1 MMFLRNLF
9 NTPAHTLGKPQGS
22 RSWFSSRHAGVRVD
36 HDNALTYSA
45 VFRAISYISA
55 QIAVLPF
62 DVYRRSQNGA
72 RQRVDNGLRYLLHTR
87 PNPEMSAFAFRET
100 LTAWALSWGN
110 GYAEIE
116 IGIGGEPVAL
126 WPISPD
132 RVEVMRSP
140 VGEIVYQVSG
150 KGEPV
155 YIPAERMFHL
165 HGLGFDGLVG
175 YSVISMAARSI
186 GIGLAAEEFGA
197 AFFGNGSTL
206 GGVLTMPGTLSDT
219 AYERLK
225 NDWQGR
231 YVGPKSAHKP
241 AILEEGMEWKSIGIP
256 PGDAQFLETRKFQVS
271 DIARWYGLPPHKLAD
286 LDRATFSNIEHQSIE
301 VVVDTLTPWAT
312 RWEQEANYKLFRR
325 NRGQYY
331 SKLALNALMRGDSK
345 SRAEFYREMS
355 NLGAFSVNEIRAF
368 EDLDPIGAVGDKRL
382 VQLNMTT
389 LEKVGEDPV
398 PADRQNNTAI
408 NSHRIVIIDALAR
421 ITRREQSS
429 YDSHKKY
436 NADYHRKYIERD
448 LNAPVLALFTAL
460 QAAIDEAALNSVI
473 AEYTAYHLADSQEII
488 RMKHNLSAQQRSI
501 DNAELLISMIT
512 EATQASE

>member
-1 MMFLRNLF
+1 M
-9 NTPAHTLGKPQGS
+9 
-22 RSWFSSRHAGVRVD
+22 D

-62 DVYRRSQNGA
+62 DVYRQSANGS
-72 RQRVDNGLRYLLHTR
+72 RQRVNNELRYLLHTR
-87 PNPEMSAFAFRET
+87 PNSEMSAFAFRET
-100 LTAWALSWGN
+100 LMAWALSWGN

-116 IGIGGEPVAL
+116 TGIGGEPVAL

-132 RVEVMRSP
+132 RVEVMRAP
-140 VGEIVYQVSG
+140 DGAIVYRISG
-150 KGEPV
+150 KGDTV

-186 GIGLAAEEFGA
+186 GIGMAAEEFGA

-206 GGVLTMPGTLSDT
+206 GGVLTMPGTLSDQ

-225 NDWQGR
+225 KDWEGR
-231 YVGPKSAHKP
+231 HVGPKSAHKP

-256 PGDAQFLETRKFQVS
+256 PGDAQFLETRKFQIS
-271 DIARWYGLPPHKLAD
+271 DVARWYGLPPHKLAD

-301 VVVDTLTPWAT
+301 VVVDTLTPWAI
-312 RWEQEANYKLFRR
+312 RWEQEANYKLFGRR
-325 NRGQYY
+325 QGQYY

-345 SRAEFYREMS
+345 SRAEFYREMA

-368 EDLDPIGAVGDKRL
+368 EDLDPIGAIGDKRL
-382 VQLNMTT
+382 VQLNLTT
-389 LEKVGEDPV
+389 LDKVGEESSLPASADP
-398 PADRQNNTAI
+398 QNTSAI
-408 NSHRIVIIDALAR
+408 NSHRIVIVDAIDR
-421 ITRREQSS
+421 IARREQAS
-429 YDSHKKY
+429 YDGHKKY

-448 LNAPVLALFTAL
+448 LKAPVLALFTAL
-460 QAAIDEAALNSVI
+460 HASFDEATLNSVI
-473 AEYTAYHLADSQEII
+473 AEYADYHLADSQAII
-488 RMKHNLSAQQRSI
+488 RRKHDLSAQQRGI
-501 DNAELLISMIT
+501 DNAEILISMVT
-512 EATQASE
+512 EALQDSA